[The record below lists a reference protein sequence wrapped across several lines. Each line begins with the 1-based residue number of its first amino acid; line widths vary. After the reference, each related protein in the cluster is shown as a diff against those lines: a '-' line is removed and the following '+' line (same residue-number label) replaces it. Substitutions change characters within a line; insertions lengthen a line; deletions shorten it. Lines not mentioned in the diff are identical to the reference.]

1 MNNTSTSF
9 TWRGID
15 KHGHKVSGQQTAAS
29 KQALLMQLTQQ
40 RIRVLSMQRH
50 IRWHSH
56 RLKPRE
62 ITTFARQL
70 ATLLHAGIALLQS
83 LEVISRGQPNSATHA
98 VAVQIKS
105 HIEAGHALHQALRQQ
120 HVFDALF
127 CNLVQVGEMTGAL
140 APLLERITTHREKSE
155 ALHRALRSAM
165 TYPLAVMLVAGGV
178 SGLMLAFVVPAF
190 ESVFASFGAEL
201 PRITRCLIAMSG
213 AFQTYGWAW
222 LLGLLVGTLACQRWL
237 FQQARW
243 QQGWHRVLLHLPL
256 AGRLVRHACMARW
269 SRTLATLLNAGIPL
283 AEGLV
288 AVAHVAGNLHYAVA
302 TQQVHLQLM
311 QGQSLAS
318 ALTEHS
324 HLFQPMLIQ
333 MCDIGEASGT
343 LDHMLDKA
351 ADHYETSVSHAVAQ
365 LSVLVEPLMMV
376 VLGLVIGGMVLALYL
391 PIFQMG
397 QAI

>member
-1 MNNTSTSF
+1 MKRAPAGF

-15 KHGHKVSGQQTAAS
+15 KHGNKVSGRQTAVS

-50 IRWHSH
+50 INWQSN

-62 ITTFARQL
+62 ITPFARQL
-70 ATLLHAGIALLQS
+70 ATLLHAGIPLLQS
-83 LEVISRGQPNSATHA
+83 LEVISRGQPNSATHS

-120 HVFDALF
+120 QVFDPLF

-140 APLLERITTHREKSE
+140 APLLDRIATHREKSE

-165 TYPLAVMLVAGGV
+165 TYPLTVMLVAGVV
-178 SGLMLAFVVPAF
+178 SGVLLAFVVPAF

-201 PRITRCLIAMSG
+201 PRITRWLIAVSG
-213 AFQTYGWAW
+213 ALQTYGWAW
-222 LLGLLVGTLACQRWL
+222 LLGLLVVALACQRWL
-237 FQQARW
+237 FKQARW

-256 AGRLVRHACMARW
+256 AGPLVRHACMARW

-283 AEGLV
+283 TEGLV
-288 AVAHVAGNLHYAVA
+288 AVANVAGNLHYAVA
-302 TQQVHLQLM
+302 TQQIHVQLM
-311 QGQSLAS
+311 QGQSLATS
-318 ALTEHS
+318 LAQHS

-333 MCDIGEASGT
+333 MCAIGEASGT

-376 VLGLVIGGMVLALYL
+376 VLGLVIGSMVLALYL